1 MSSSWEIVVA
11 PTAAKSQGNKEDRS
25 MVRCASLFSQLVAL
39 FGKGQF
45 YHLVKEHRAERYCKG
60 FASWDHFVAMLFC
73 QLAQAKSLR
82 EICGGLASTMGKL
95 RHLGM
100 KDAPKK
106 STLSYAN
113 THRPWEM
120 FRDLFYAT
128 LDLCKG
134 AAPKKGK
141 FRFKNKLLS
150 LDSTTIALCLSLFP
164 WAEFRRTKG
173 AVKLHLLLDHD
184 GYFPTYA
191 YISNGKKHDVTIARK
206 VPLPPGSIVT
216 MDRGY
221 NDYKLFASWTENGI
235 YFVTRMKDNADYT
248 VVEERLIPITGN
260 VLRDQ
265 LVQFN
270 GFYAQKNC
278 PQILRRVVVWD
289 AKNGHEIVL
298 LTNHLKFGAN
308 TLSAIYKDRWQI
320 ELFFKALKQNLK
332 IKTFVGT
339 SENALNIQIWTAL
352 IAMLL
357 VKYLQFKSK
366 FQWSLSNLV
375 AFLRWNLFT
384 YRDLWEWIDHPFDV
398 LPIQPMP
405 VQHVLSM
412 PGLGQHPSR
421 ETT

>member
-1 MSSSWEIVVA
+1 
-11 PTAAKSQGNKEDRS
+11 
-25 MVRCASLFSQLVAL
+25 MVRYASLFSQLVAL
-39 FGKGQF
+39 FSKQKF
-45 YHLVKEHRAERYCKG
+45 YHLVKDHQAERYSKG
-60 FASWDHFVAMLFC
+60 YSSWDHFVAMLFC

-82 EICGGLASTMGKL
+82 EICGGLACTMGKL

-100 KDAPKK
+100 KEPPNK

-113 THRPWEM
+113 SHRPWEM
-120 FRDLFYAT
+120 FRSLFYET
-128 LDLCKG
+128 VNMCKM
-134 AAPKKGK
+134 AAPKNRK

-150 LDSTTIALCLSLFP
+150 LDATTIALCLALFP

-184 GYFPTYA
+184 GYFPAYA

-206 VPLPPGSIVT
+206 TPLPPGSIVT

-221 NDYKLFASWTENGI
+221 NDYKLFGSWTDEGVF
-235 YFVTRMKDNADYT
+235 FVTRMKDNADYT
-248 VVEERLIPITGN
+248 VTEENIIPISGN

-270 GFYAQKNC
+270 GFYAQKDC
-278 PQILRRVVVWD
+278 PHILRRVVVWD
-289 AKNGHEIVL
+289 GENEREIVL

-308 TLSAIYKDRWQI
+308 TISAIYKDRWQI

-339 SENALNIQIWTAL
+339 SENALFTQIWTAL

-357 VKYLQFKSK
+357 IKYLQFKSK
-366 FQWSLSNLV
+366 FGWSLSNMV

-398 LPIQPMP
+398 LPIQPKP
-405 VQHVLSM
+405 VQHVLAL
-412 PGLGQHPSR
+412 PGLGQHFLR
-421 ETT
+421 KTT

>member
-1 MSSSWEIVVA
+1 MI
-11 PTAAKSQGNKEDRS
+11 R
-25 MVRCASLFSQLVAL
+25 RASLFSQLVAL
-39 FGKGQF
+39 FRRQQF
-45 YHLVKEHRAERYCKG
+45 YGLVIEHGAERYSKG
-60 FASWDHFVAMLFC
+60 FSSWDHFVAMLFC

-82 EICGGLASTMGKL
+82 EICGGLACTMGKL

-113 THRPWEM
+113 AHRPWQM
-120 FRDLFYAT
+120 FRDLFYET
-128 LDLCKG
+128 LKICKMS
-134 AAPKKGK
+134 APKNHK

-150 LDSTTIALCLSLFP
+150 LDSTTIALCLTLFP

-191 YISNGKKHDVTIARK
+191 YVSNGKKHDVTIARK
-206 VPLPPGSIVT
+206 ISLPRGSIVA

-248 VVEERLIPITGN
+248 VVDWRTIPITGD
-260 VLRDQ
+260 VLSDQ
-265 LVQFN
+265 LIRFN
-270 GFYAQKNC
+270 GYYAQKNC
-278 PQILRRVVVWD
+278 PHILRRVVVWD
-289 AKNGHEIVL
+289 KENEREIVL

-308 TLSAIYKDRWQI
+308 TIAAIYKDRWQI
-320 ELFFKALKQNLK
+320 ELFFKVLKQNLK
-332 IKTFVGT
+332 VKTFVGT
-339 SENALNIQIWTAL
+339 TENALYIQIWTAL

-357 VKYLQFKSK
+357 IKYLQFKSK
-366 FQWSLSNLV
+366 FGWALSNLV

-384 YRDLWEWIDHPFDV
+384 YRDLWEWIDNPFLI
-398 LPIQPMP
+398 LPIKPQP
-405 VQHVLSM
+405 VQYVLSL
-412 PGLGQHPSR
+412 PGIGQHQSKMATCIS
-421 ETT
+421 E